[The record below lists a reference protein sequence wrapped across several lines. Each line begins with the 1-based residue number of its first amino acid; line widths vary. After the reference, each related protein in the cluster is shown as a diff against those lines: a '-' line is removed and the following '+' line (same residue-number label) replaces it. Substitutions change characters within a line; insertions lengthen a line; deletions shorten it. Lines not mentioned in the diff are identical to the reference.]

1 MRIVVFS
8 DSHRDYFPLQRIM
21 LAQPK
26 AEVFLHLGDGE
37 EEFEQ
42 LRQRFPT
49 KLMRGVAGNCDWGSI
64 GRKFDLITCEGK
76 RIFFTHGHIYGVKA
90 GLDDLL
96 RAARNMGADIAL
108 YGHTHVPHTEYV
120 DGMYVMN
127 PGSTSSPRDGK
138 PSYGVIDITPAGIV
152 TNIVSRRKGVGR

>member
-8 DSHRDYFPLQRIM
+8 DSHRDYFPLQRIV
-21 LAQPK
+21 LAQPT

-42 LRQRFPT
+42 LRRQFPT

-64 GRKFDLITCEGK
+64 GRKFDFITCEGK
-76 RIFFTHGHIYGVKA
+76 RIFFTHGHLYGVKT
-90 GLDDLL
+90 GLSSLL
-96 RAARNMGADIAL
+96 QAARGMQADIAL
-108 YGHTHVPHTEYV
+108 YGHTHIHHTGYV
-120 DGMYVMN
+120 DGMYILN
-127 PGSTSSPRDGK
+127 PGSVSSPRDGH

-152 TNIVSRRKGVGR
+152 TNIITRGKGVGR